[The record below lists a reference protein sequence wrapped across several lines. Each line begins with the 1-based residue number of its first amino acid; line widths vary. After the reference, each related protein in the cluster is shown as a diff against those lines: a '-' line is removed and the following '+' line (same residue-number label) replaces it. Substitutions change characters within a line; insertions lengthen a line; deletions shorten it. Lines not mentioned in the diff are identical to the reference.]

1 MKDTFMLIEDEDIG
15 KSFQQLIEQKF
26 PNSEVYWV
34 KNGKDALQ
42 LIQNHKIKI
51 VIFDQKL
58 IPTQELGTNIMRE
71 IKKHDNDVIGIFLSA
86 YSLPD
91 DALKAVSEGIF
102 KYYVNKKNIRDE
114 FIPTIMTAL
123 QEYQINLEKNAKEY
137 TYLGKI
143 GYKLKKINITV
154 PFIYQK
160 IYVAEKKL
168 VEPMYIFPEE
178 WEDIYII
185 NAGEEQCI
193 TQKVELTNIIKV
205 EYETRELSSVDIDI
219 GKIKDLISLSAS
231 KQISVDSKLSSEN
244 THKQICEVAKK
255 YKMPDIPED
264 TSKKYL
270 TAMVF
275 QSNQIFQKYEYWI
288 ARQCPYCGTYNYNCY
303 IIYIPTS
310 LTKYRKVNTYSDNT
324 QETVYL

>member
-1 MKDTFMLIEDEDIG
+1 M
-15 KSFQQLIEQKF
+15 
-26 PNSEVYWV
+26 
-34 KNGKDALQ
+34 Q

-185 NAGEEQCI
+185 NA
-193 TQKVELTNIIKV
+193 L
-205 EYETRELSSVDIDI
+205 
-219 GKIKDLISLSAS
+219 
-231 KQISVDSKLSSEN
+231 
-244 THKQICEVAKK
+244 
-255 YKMPDIPED
+255 
-264 TSKKYL
+264 
-270 TAMVF
+270 
-275 QSNQIFQKYEYWI
+275 
-288 ARQCPYCGTYNYNCY
+288 
-303 IIYIPTS
+303 
-310 LTKYRKVNTYSDNT
+310 
-324 QETVYL
+324 

>member
-143 GYKLKKINITV
+143 GYKLK
-154 PFIYQK
+154 
-160 IYVAEKKL
+160 
-168 VEPMYIFPEE
+168 
-178 WEDIYII
+178 
-185 NAGEEQCI
+185 
-193 TQKVELTNIIKV
+193 
-205 EYETRELSSVDIDI
+205 
-219 GKIKDLISLSAS
+219 
-231 KQISVDSKLSSEN
+231 
-244 THKQICEVAKK
+244 
-255 YKMPDIPED
+255 
-264 TSKKYL
+264 
-270 TAMVF
+270 
-275 QSNQIFQKYEYWI
+275 
-288 ARQCPYCGTYNYNCY
+288 NY
-303 IIYIPTS
+303 
-310 LTKYRKVNTYSDNT
+310 
-324 QETVYL
+324 

>member
-1 MKDTFMLIEDEDIG
+1 
-15 KSFQQLIEQKF
+15 
-26 PNSEVYWV
+26 
-34 KNGKDALQ
+34 
-42 LIQNHKIKI
+42 
-51 VIFDQKL
+51 
-58 IPTQELGTNIMRE
+58 MRE
-71 IKKHDNDVIGIFLSA
+71 IKKQDNDVIGIFLSA
-86 YSLPD
+86 HSLPD
-91 DALKAVSEGIF
+91 DALRAVSEGIF
-102 KYYVNKKNIRDE
+102 KYYVNKQNITDE
-114 FIPTIMTAL
+114 FIPTIMAAL
-123 QEYQINLEKNAKEY
+123 QEYQINLEKKAEGY

-143 GYKLKKINITV
+143 GYKLKKFNITV

-160 IYVAEKKL
+160 IYLAEKKL
-168 VEPMYIFPEE
+168 VDPMYVFPEE

-193 TQKVELTNIIKV
+193 TQRVELTNTIKI
-205 EYETRELSSVDIDI
+205 EYERRGISSLDIDVS
-219 GKIKDLISLSAS
+219 KIKDLVSLSAS
-231 KQISVDSKLSSEN
+231 KQISVNSKLSSEN
-244 THKQICEVAKK
+244 TYKQICEVDKK

-288 ARQCPYCGTYNYNCY
+288 ARQCPYCGTYNYDCY

-324 QETVYL
+324 QEIVEIK